1 MENKKVKISAII
13 SLIAIV
19 VLVAGATYAYFQA
32 QAGEGK
38 QTDITIKSTTA
49 DLLTFEVG
57 DPLTFEISMEN
68 FSKGAGNLSGETFAQ
83 ANLLANNKT
92 NVASDKYNV
101 YLLINSNQFRYSL
114 SDKRAELLLQVT
126 DPTGNQLTSIDG
138 LTYTTVTD
146 AEGNSQSGFNVTV
159 YKGLLQLASD
169 YEIKSTSSAE
179 VVTQK
184 WIVKIIF
191 VNYDADQTNNTNKA
205 LHSKLYIQQE
215 TMDSPAL
222 EELCSTGQSFSDC
235 IINKSEYE
243 TTLFHHNGTIKDS
256 DGNVI
261 DAADDS
267 YRYSGASSDVKNYV
281 CLGSDATD
289 CPEDNLY
296 RIIGVFGA
304 NNHGIKDQ
312 QLVKVIKNTS
322 YGNIAWHT
330 SQNND
335 WSNASLNQTLNTTFK
350 TEKLSGLED
359 KIAEVTWKVSG
370 YNSNK
375 VTAKTFFVTEITN
388 TTKKYTGKI
397 GLMYASDYGF
407 ATIQDYWTTNL
418 NMFYSAARNK
428 DWLYL
433 GVNEWTLSPRSDS
446 STTTWYIYSSGEI
459 YLDTSPQAYNLVT
472 YKYAVRPA
480 FYLSSS
486 VNFASGDG
494 SSTSPYRIN

>member
-68 FSKGAGNLSGETFAQ
+68 FSKGAGNLSGETFVQ

-243 TTLFHHNGTIKDS
+243 TTLFHHNGTIKDT

-261 DAADDS
+261 DAGDDS
-267 YRYSGASSDVKNYV
+267 YRYSGPSSKLNNYV
-281 CLGSDATD
+281 CIGSDLKT
-289 CPEDNLY
+289 CPAENIY
-296 RIIGVFGA
+296 RIIGVFGEE
-304 NNHGIKDQ
+304 NHGVAGQ
-312 QLVKVIKNTS
+312 QLVKLIKNKS
-322 YGNIAWHT
+322 IGNLKYND
-330 SQNND
+330 SLKND
-335 WSNASLNQTLNTTFK
+335 WQTSLMYKTLNDSFI
-350 TEKLSGLED
+350 TENIPDFED
-359 KIAEVTWKVSG
+359 KIADVSWRISG
-370 YNSNK
+370 HN
-375 VTAKTFFVTEITN
+375 TTEITARAFYEAEIVN
-388 TTKKYTGKI
+388 ATKTVTAKI
-397 GLMYASDYGF
+397 GLMYPSDYGF
-407 ATIQDYWTTNL
+407 ATTQSNWTLTLYNSTIK
-418 NMFYSAARNK
+418 NNN
-428 DWLYL
+428 WLYF
-433 GVNEWTLSPRSDS
+433 GSSEWTMSPNTGNSYLAWFIYNAGRVSA
-446 STTTWYIYSSGEI
+446 IYSSSD
-459 YLDTSPQAYNLVT
+459 YVT
-472 YKYAVRPA
+472 NTFVTRPV
-480 FYLSSS
+480 FYLSPS
-486 VNFASGDG
+486 VNFVSGDG